1 MSLLHSM
8 THLPAGCPIL
18 KLGAQRR
25 ALGRGPRSLFAQIG
39 CPTLGAS
46 LFLRLGRGFLTRLL
60 PAAALLTLNLTI
72 ANLAHAQSTRA
83 DAEKDPVL
91 KAMLTELDRSMS
103 QLQLKGF
110 AKPLFIQY
118 RIEEI
123 DDFETKAEFGSS
135 EGSNRAHQ
143 RVARVTVRVGD
154 YKTDSSGGRGDGSLE
169 LAALDDDP
177 VALRSAL
184 WTATD
189 QAYKAALA
197 AYAQKQAALKEVQTP
212 PQADDFSQEKPIISL
227 ADPVALQFDAST
239 WADRVARLSGLYRTD
254 STLSAGEHDIEYS
267 SASFRA
273 RSVTTRVVTSEGT
286 IVRKSSA
293 EYQESFAAGTQ
304 APDGMRLDRSYG
316 SVGTSLADLD
326 SESVFNKHAVEEIA
340 SLAELRKAPLVEEEY
355 HGPLLFSADAATDTL
370 HNLLAAAV
378 TATRPALGTEAR
390 TNGPF
395 ASSYHARVM
404 PDFMNAVDDPGL
416 KTFDSK
422 DLVGA
427 YEIDDEGVPAQAV
440 KLVDAGRLDSYL
452 IGRQPVRDFP
462 QSNGHGRAGI
472 TGPAHPMIGVL
483 KITADNGLSYD
494 DLNQKLLALAKDRGL
509 SSVYFVETMGSALSP
524 RLLYRISLDGKRT
537 LVRGAVLDDID
548 ERALRSSIIAAGKN
562 LWVANYFGD
571 PPVTV
576 LAPALLFDDATVR
589 RANEKNE
596 KLPFYPP
603 PD

>member
-1 MSLLHSM
+1 MNLM
-8 THLPAGCPIL
+8 
-18 KLGAQRR
+18 
-25 ALGRGPRSLFAQIG
+25 RSLAAG
-39 CPTLGAS
+39 LLVGA
-46 LFLRLGRGFLTRLL
+46 LVTPRLL
-60 PAAALLTLNLTI
+60 AA
-72 ANLAHAQSTRA
+72 QPTRA
-83 DAEKDPVL
+83 DAEKDPIL

-110 AKPLFIQY
+110 EKPFFIQY
-118 RIEEI
+118 RIEEV
-123 DDFETKAEFGSS
+123 DDFETKAEYGSS
-135 EGSNRAHQ
+135 EGSDHAHQ

-154 YKTDSSGGRGDGSLE
+154 YKTDSSGARGDGSLE
-169 LAALDDDP
+169 LTALDDDP
-177 VALRSAL
+177 IAIRTSL
-184 WTATD
+184 WTGTD
-189 QAYKAALA
+189 QAYKAALS
-197 AYAQKQAALKEVQTP
+197 AYAQKQAELKQVQTP

-227 ADPVALQFDAST
+227 ADPIVLHLDESAWGL
-239 WADRVARLSGLYRTD
+239 RVARASGLYRTD
-254 STLSAGEHDIEYS
+254 ASVSANQRDIQYS

-273 RSVTTRVVTSEGT
+273 RATTTWLVNSEGT

-304 APDGMRLDRSYG
+304 APDGMRLDRSYSSAG
-316 SVGTSLADLD
+316 VSSADLDFEAVFNQHALDEIVSLADL
-326 SESVFNKHAVEEIA
+326 
-340 SLAELRKAPLVEEEY
+340 RRAPLVEEEY
-355 HGPLLFSADAATDTL
+355 HGPLLMSADAATDTL
-370 HNLLAAAV
+370 RSLLGAAV
-378 TATRPALGTEAR
+378 TATRPVLGTEAR

-404 PDFMNAVDDPGL
+404 PDFLNVADDPGL
-416 KTFDSK
+416 KSWNGK
-422 DLVGA
+422 GLIGA
-427 YEIDDEGVPAQAV
+427 YDVDDEGVPADAV
-440 KLVDAGRLDSYL
+440 KLVDGGRLESYL

-483 KITADNGLSYD
+483 KINADNGLTAD
-494 DLNQKLLALAKDRGL
+494 ELNQRLLAIAKDRGL
-509 SSVYFVETMGSALSP
+509 QTVYFVQTLGGERMP
-524 RLLYRISLDGKRT
+524 RLLYRVSPEGKRE

-548 ERALRSSIIAAGKN
+548 ERALRSSVEAAGKD

-589 RANEKNE
+589 RANEKND